1 MAAGDDDELSEEQL
15 IALSVLQI
23 SSAFLSVIGSSTIV
37 ITLLRDLAQNRSRY
51 MMPYDR
57 IMLSLSTCDIL
68 ASITFAI
75 NQFLLPSESGAIW
88 AFGTPETCRQ
98 AGFLTQLFPF
108 WAIWY
113 NCILSY
119 YFLLRIL
126 AQRKQQKFNP
136 KYEFWMHI
144 TGLYFPITA
153 ILGYFRGWYSVAKV
167 GSSCWISDPLLKW
180 IVAGIPTLFTYFSL
194 IANNI
199 VIYVVLRRSLR
210 SSEPE
215 QKRLLNEATTLMF
228 LYVGCFFCDHLS
240 RVCLGNPRGVFWVRQ
255 PQRQQDLLPVR
266 TECHAQAP
274 PGLFQRVHLS
284 QACLHSIPGLQ
295 SRQTRALC
303 APSGIVQSKDSE
315 ADLLEQR
322 PVHLGDKY
330 FGATHR
336 GRCQGRK
343 PGPQFEAETVQDA
356 CGFRRRRVHMGFH
369 CRAKR
374 MNAPTINHYL
384 RNNHKLSNPF
394 VDFYFS

>member
-1 MAAGDDDELSEEQL
+1 MEDYEITTMSAGDDDELSKEQL

-228 LYVGCFFCDHLS
+228 LYVGCFFVTIS
-240 RVCLGNPRGVFWVRQ
+240 
-255 PQRQQDLLPVR
+255 
-266 TECHAQAP
+266 
-274 PGLFQRVHLS
+274 PGFVLEIL
-284 QACLHSIPGLQ
+284 
-295 SRQTRALC
+295 
-303 APSGIVQSKDSE
+303 E
-315 ADLLEQR
+315 A
-322 PVHLGDKY
+322 Y
-330 FGATHR
+330 FGYGNHNANKIYYLYVLNAMLKPL
-336 GRCQGRK
+336 QGFFNVFIYRK
-343 PGPQFEAETVQDA
+343 PAYTR
-356 CGFRRRRVHMGFH
+356 FRASHPDKPVYFVLHQALFNP
-369 CRAKR
+369 KI
-374 MNAPTINHYL
+374 PKLTS
-384 RNNHKLSNPF
+384 LSNDPSTWEISISAQPIEGDAKEENPDRNSKRRPSKMPA
-394 VDFYFS
+394 VSEDAECIWDSTAEPNE